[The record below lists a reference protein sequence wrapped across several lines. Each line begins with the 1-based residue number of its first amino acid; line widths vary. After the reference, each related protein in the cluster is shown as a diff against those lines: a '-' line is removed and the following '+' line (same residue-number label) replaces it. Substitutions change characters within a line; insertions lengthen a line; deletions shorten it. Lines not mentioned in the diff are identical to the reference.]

1 MFKKIKSIK
10 RKINKKNNNMIP
22 AIIYGK
28 KIKNIN
34 IYIKKKKIKYGFYKI
49 YYERKKIKSILKNIQ
64 YNPKNN
70 KIIHVD
76 FYKINK
82 NKNILEIPIKIK
94 CKKKINYILNK
105 KKIKLICKKIPK
117 NIKISLDKYINK
129 NIRINQIKIPK
140 HTKHTKQNIEEN
152 PIIISKY

>member
-1 MFKKIKSIK
+1 MFKKITSIQ
-10 RKINKKNNNMIP
+10 RKINKKNKCKIP

-34 IYIKKKKIKYGFYKI
+34 IYIKNKKIKYGFYKI
-49 YYERKKIKSILKNIQ
+49 YYKKKFFKSVLKNIQ
-64 YNPKNN
+64 YNPINN

-82 NKNILEIPIKIK
+82 KQNILEIPIKVK

-105 KKIKLICKKIPK
+105 TRIKLICKKIPK
-117 NIKISLDKYINK
+117 NIKINLNKYANK

-140 HTKHTKQNIEEN
+140 YTKLIKQNIEEN